1 MQSSDA
7 IVPGRGCDGCTLC
20 CKLMGVAEIDKPIG
34 VWCEH
39 CEVGIGCRIYH
50 ARPQSCREFDCAFL
64 TLEMLTEAWRPSKCK
79 IVVAAELGGRRL
91 AAYVDPSR
99 PNAWTAEPYY
109 GQLKRWAR
117 LAVAK
122 KDQVVVYIGRRAIV
136 ILPDEDVDLGIVG
149 EDEEIVTGERNTP
162 IGLELRPLKMK
173 RDDLLAA
180 KPR

>member
-1 MQSSDA
+1 
-7 IVPGRGCDGCTLC
+7 
-20 CKLMGVAEIDKPIG
+20 
-34 VWCEH
+34 
-39 CEVGIGCRIYH
+39 
-50 ARPQSCREFDCAFL
+50 
-64 TLEMLTEAWRPSKCK
+64 
-79 IVVAAELGGRRL
+79 VAAELGGRRL

-99 PNAWTAEPYY
+99 PNAWKAEPYY

-122 KDQVVVYIGRRAIV
+122 KDQVVVYVGRRAIV
-136 ILPDEDVDLGIVG
+136 ILPNEDVDLGIIG

-173 RDDLLAA
+173 RDGLLAA